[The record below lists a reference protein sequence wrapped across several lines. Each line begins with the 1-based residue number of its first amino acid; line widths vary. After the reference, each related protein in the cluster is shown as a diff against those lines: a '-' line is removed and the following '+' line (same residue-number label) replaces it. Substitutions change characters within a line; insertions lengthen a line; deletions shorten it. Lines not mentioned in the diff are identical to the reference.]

1 MQRSSR
7 YGVRAVPQKRGSLR
21 KTEEKKEDRRT
32 KKEERSRKEKERRK
46 KQEGRRKKTKKEERR
61 RKQGKKGARRARAIL
76 IHPHLPIARP
86 SGNYVNR
93 GLTYLL

>member
-21 KTEEKKEDRRT
+21 KTDEKKEDRRT

-46 KQEGRRKKTKKEERR
+46 KQEGRRKKTKKR
-61 RKQGKKGARRARAIL
+61 RKKKEAGKERSKKSKG
-76 IHPHLPIARP
+76 HPYTPPPPDRP
-86 SGNYVNR
+86 PQR
-93 GLTYLL
+93 KLC